1 MALDVLIPQHRQR
14 DVLALELAVDLAPI
28 GLDVTPMTLF
38 GTDRS
43 EQYRFQR
50 AVGHLSRQRPAQP
63 RACQPFQRQPDSR
76 WRNTYAAGNLIE
88 PDPGGSQTKHFAHS
102 AHRQPLCWHPLP
114 RVNPKGRTLTGPA
127 EAPPNRARSSRNGG
141 RNHLGTPSEIKSEC
155 WATSSRIRERLPPES
170 ASSLNYRDLMVLK
183 GGGHGPTKIGVIPL
197 SDGAGEVAAIG
208 EGVTRVKIGDRIAGC
223 FHPRWFGGPIRPE

>member
-114 RVNPKGRTLTGPA
+114 RVNPKGRTLIGPA
-127 EAPPNRARSSRNGG
+127 EAPPNRARSSRNAG
-141 RNHLGTPSEIKSEC
+141 RNHRGFASDFPRNPQAAPRC
-155 WATSSRIRERLPPES
+155 VGSSRISTRSARKSMRLTTAVS
-170 ASSLNYRDLMVLK
+170 KARW
-183 GGGHGPTKIGVIPL
+183 
-197 SDGAGEVAAIG
+197 
-208 EGVTRVKIGDRIAGC
+208 RV
-223 FHPRWFGGPIRPE
+223 

>member
-114 RVNPKGRTLTGPA
+114 RVNPKGRTLIGPA

-141 RNHLGTPSEIKSEC
+141 RNHLGTPSDIKSEC

-170 ASSLNYRDLMVLK
+170 AMTSSSSVLSSSLRSRAVVVGASHTLCK
-183 GGGHGPTKIGVIPL
+183 STPSASRRRRSSAL
-197 SDGAGEVAAIG
+197 SARG
-208 EGVTRVKIGDRIAGC
+208 RSRS
-223 FHPRWFGGPIRPE
+223 RR

>member
-114 RVNPKGRTLTGPA
+114 RVNPKGRTLIGPA

-141 RNHLGTPSEIKSEC
+141 RNHLGTPSDIKSEC

-170 ASSLNYRDLMVLK
+170 AFDHAWSGRRHMTALVLDRL
-183 GGGHGPTKIGVIPL
+183 GEH
-197 SDGAGEVAAIG
+197 DGAALVGQ
-208 EGVTRVKIGDRIAGC
+208 IAGEASLS
-223 FHPRWFGGPIRPE
+223 RETVDEIV

>member
-114 RVNPKGRTLTGPA
+114 RVNPKGRTLIGPA

-141 RNHLGTPSEIKSEC
+141 RNHLGKRHQIGMLGDIIADSR
-155 WATSSRIRERLPPES
+155 ATSPGIRNS
-170 ASSLNYRDLMVLK
+170 ALALVKPSAATTNRMRVDSS
-183 GGGHGPTKIGVIPL
+183 
-197 SDGAGEVAAIG
+197 
-208 EGVTRVKIGDRIAGC
+208 
-223 FHPRWFGGPIRPE
+223 